1 MKVRIEVTLG
11 GGSTYVAKGHG
22 LRATSTAGAEIA
34 ARALAAKIEA
44 ATGLKTYAFEKVQG
58 FETIGRDSDWQ
69 VTRPA
74 LFDLTLWEVEG

>member
-11 GGSTYVAKGHG
+11 SGSTYVAKGHG

-34 ARALAAKIEA
+34 ARALAAKIES
-44 ATGLKTYAFEKVQG
+44 ATGLKTYALEAVQG
-58 FETIGRDSDWQ
+58 FETIGRDGTWK

-74 LFDLTLWEVEG
+74 VYELTLWEVEG